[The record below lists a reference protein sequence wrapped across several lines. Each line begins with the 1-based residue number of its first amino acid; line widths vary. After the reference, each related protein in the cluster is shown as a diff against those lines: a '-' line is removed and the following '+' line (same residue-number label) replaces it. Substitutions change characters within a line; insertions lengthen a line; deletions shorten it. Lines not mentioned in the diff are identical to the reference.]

1 MRRSP
6 LRKQQAN
13 AAPIDIGAHGTNTR
27 PYEPLTPAQVARL
40 ITEAIALMGDVGIR
54 FEPGSEADQLLAAAG
69 CSVCPDGVIR
79 FPAALVRAALA
90 SCAKGTKIWNRTGD
104 TGITIDTEHTWF
116 MPGMTCIRIIDPVSG
131 KSRDSTRDDLALITR
146 IADGLPNI
154 DAVCVACKDTPN
166 STLAGEIGE
175 FVCLTEN
182 TTKPLE
188 YLCEFTA
195 SLEAVIEMAALLRG
209 GRAELAAKPYF
220 LHLVTPLPVAYAKG
234 HVEQILIAAR
244 QGAGGG
250 GTVSFGGA
258 TSPITTAGCVLHSL
272 ATDFAAM
279 VLAQVA
285 VPGAFCIGG
294 SISYFMEAATGAIG
308 STPQVLLAE
317 QMVCQIRRSLGL
329 PHLTGIGGRVRAR
342 RFSQDAVWEMS
353 AMMMQ
358 HFYTRPATCDYLGLS
373 DNGVTYSLHG
383 LLMGNRWPGCCAACG
398 ATVRWMTS
406 RWRWTPCA
414 PSVRTAISWASCTLP
429 AIAARSVGQRL
440 SGPVR
445 ALVHHRPA
453 GPGSGPADQSR
464 SRKAH
469 QRTAARR
476 PARGS
481 ARSLCRDRDA
491 HHRKS
496 RGCRL
501 RPGRRTLPE
510 GSDLALLRA
519 FHALAEGRTCKAWRS
534 LKESFVFL
542 ACICPS
548 RPINSLVKQAPEPSD
563 AADDQYRGSGL
574 GRIAPL
580 TQRWIDFPPDGREQ
594 PNSSGRSRHEKS
606 RPCNP
611 EYSTQCKTMVQ
622 SRARCR
628 GCVRVLESPTF
639 RMMVRKSLGAVDQ
652 ECG

>member
-90 SCAKGTKIWNRTGD
+90 SCAKGTKIWNRAGD

-131 KSRDSTRDDLALITR
+131 KTRDSTRDDLALITR

-244 QGAGGG
+244 AGVPVGV

-383 LLMGNRWPGCCAACG
+383 LLMGNEMAGMLRS
-398 ATVRWMTS
+398 M
-406 RWRWTPCA
+406 WR
-414 PSVRTAISWASCTLP
+414 
-429 AIAARSVGQRL
+429 
-440 SGPVR
+440 
-445 ALVHHRPA
+445 
-453 GPGSGPADQSR
+453 D
-464 SRKAH
+464 
-469 QRTAARR
+469 
-476 PARGS
+476 
-481 ARSLCRDRDA
+481 
-491 HHRKS
+491 
-496 RGCRL
+496 
-501 RPGRRTLPE
+501 
-510 GSDLALLRA
+510 
-519 FHALAEGRTCKAWRS
+519 
-534 LKESFVFL
+534 
-542 ACICPS
+542 
-548 RPINSLVKQAPEPSD
+548 
-563 AADDQYRGSGL
+563 
-574 GRIAPL
+574 
-580 TQRWIDFPPDGREQ
+580 
-594 PNSSGRSRHEKS
+594 
-606 RPCNP
+606 
-611 EYSTQCKTMVQ
+611 
-622 SRARCR
+622 
-628 GCVRVLESPTF
+628 
-639 RMMVRKSLGAVDQ
+639 GAVDDESMALDALRAVGPHGNFLGELHTASHCREVSWPSAYLGRFEPLSTTDLPDRDLAQ
-652 ECG
+652 RISLDLAKRINAPPPAALPEDLRAAFAEIVTRTTEKAVDAG